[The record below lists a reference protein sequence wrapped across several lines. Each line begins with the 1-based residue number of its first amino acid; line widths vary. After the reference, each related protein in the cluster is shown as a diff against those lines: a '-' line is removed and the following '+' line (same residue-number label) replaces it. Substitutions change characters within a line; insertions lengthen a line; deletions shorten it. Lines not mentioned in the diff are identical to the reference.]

1 MQHMAYPNDSIRV
14 NSICP
19 GMTDTKSKF
28 LWFYWETKSE
38 LTNEV
43 AQKVVPLF
51 RANNTAVNTPEDVA
65 RLVLAL
71 GSTDSMNGKAILAI
85 GGRAWDFEDG
95 LDRTISQWLGEMPS
109 QLLEESSDTI
119 RRVSWKS

>member
-1 MQHMAYPNDSIRV
+1 MQYVAYPNDGVRV

-28 LWFYWETKSE
+28 LWFDWETKSE
-38 LTNEV
+38 LTDEV
-43 AQKVVPLF
+43 AQGVVPLF

-71 GSTDSMNGKAILAI
+71 GSTDSINGKAILAI
-85 GGRAWDFEDG
+85 GARAWDFEDG

-109 QLLEESSDTI
+109 QLLEESSDVI
-119 RRVSWKS
+119 QRVSWRP